1 MSTRPLLDSRN
12 AGGPVALGLAM
23 ALVLACGRTQPQESH
38 SSSEPASPLFVDPAQ
53 HDFSKN
59 PELLRR
65 VLSSPHGYFRFINV
79 PFSQEVCKRFSS
91 ALDDPPGTNLHGDAH
106 LEQYA
111 VTDLGRG
118 LTDFDDS
125 STGPAVLDL
134 LRFGVSLELACE
146 VDGCQDSVDEIYE
159 DFLTT
164 YRSAVLDPSTPSTE
178 PDLVAAIRAQFSF
191 DRENYLQWIESI
203 MEPVPEDEEQGLREA
218 LKPYLEAMSAEN
230 PELETDFFQPVQIGY
245 LRMGV
250 GSALDL
256 KYLTRIRGATE
267 SPDDDVLL
275 EVKQV
280 RDLTGIEC
288 ITPVKESD
296 PLRILLGQLRIAY
309 QPYSFLGYTR
319 FLNKTFWVHAW
330 VDNYKEMSIGETFRS
345 VEDLR
350 QVAEDVGVQL
360 GRGHTNQIAPELDQQ
375 LRREQLRV
383 LERDAEKIKQ
393 ARRELATETLVA
405 WNQFKK
411 RAEELE
417 P

>member
-1 MSTRPLLDSRN
+1 
-12 AGGPVALGLAM
+12 M
-23 ALVLACGRTQPQESH
+23 ALVLACGRPQPQESH
-38 SSSEPASPLFVDPAQ
+38 RSSEPASPLFVDPAL

-65 VLSSPHGYFRFINV
+65 ILSSPHGYFRFINV

-91 ALDDPPGTNLHGDAH
+91 TLDDTPSTNLHGDAH
-106 LEQYA
+106 IEQYA

-146 VDGCQDSVDEIYE
+146 VDGCQDSVNEIYE
-159 DFLTT
+159 DFLTA
-164 YRSAVLDPSTPSTE
+164 YRSAVLDPSTLSTE
-178 PDLVAAIRAQFSF
+178 PDLVAAIRARFSF

-230 PELETDFFQPVQIGY
+230 PELEADFFQPVQIGY

-256 KYLTRIRGATE
+256 KFLTRIRGATE
-267 SPDDDVLL
+267 RPDDDVLL

-280 RDLTGIEC
+280 RDLAGIEC

-296 PLRILLGQLRIAY
+296 PIRILLGQLRIAY
-309 QPYSFLGYTR
+309 QPYSFLGYAR

-330 VDNYKEMSIGETFRS
+330 VDNYEEMSIGETFRS

-393 ARRELATETLVA
+393 ARRELATETLIA
-405 WNQFKK
+405 WKQFRK